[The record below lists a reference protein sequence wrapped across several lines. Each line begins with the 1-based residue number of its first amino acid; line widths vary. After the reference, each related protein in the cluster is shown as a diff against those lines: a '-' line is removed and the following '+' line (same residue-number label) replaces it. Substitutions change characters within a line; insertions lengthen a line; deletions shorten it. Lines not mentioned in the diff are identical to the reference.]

1 MIRVE
6 ELTKKF
12 KRNQKEFLAVN
23 HVFMKVEKGE
33 FVGVIGHS
41 GSGKTTLFNML
52 AGLIKP
58 TIGKIYIDGKEIT
71 SMPADELADYR
82 NQRMGYI
89 LQGNSLLNN
98 FTVLDNVCMPAYL
111 STSKKGVQEKAKKM
125 LQDMGVGHLE
135 KEFPGNLSGGE
146 IKRVSIARAMINE
159 PSIILADEPTSNL
172 DSVNSKK
179 VMELLRKISDRGT
192 TVLLSTHELE
202 YLDYTDYKLEMKN
215 GSVSE

>member
-71 SMPADELADYR
+71 AMPADELADYR

-111 STSKKGVQEKAKKM
+111 SASKKGVQEKAKKM